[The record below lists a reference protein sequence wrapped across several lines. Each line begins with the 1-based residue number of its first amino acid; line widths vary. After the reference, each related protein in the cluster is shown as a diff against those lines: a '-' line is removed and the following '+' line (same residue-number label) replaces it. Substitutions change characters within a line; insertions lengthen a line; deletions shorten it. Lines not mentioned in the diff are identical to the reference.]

1 MNCWWNKT
9 MESSAIAAATLVA
22 LTLTG
27 CTEGRASST
36 SCADELTSAP
46 SVASV
51 TLDIEEITGGGT
63 VERGGSKDEWGD
75 IRSISTSCEPPA
87 RLPGENMLLNQSGM
101 RNPPKPV
108 QVVNLPGLSGV
119 VFAYFSRGDE
129 EIMTGYAAA
138 LVEYGLN
145 GKPRR
150 SYRATEIL
158 WDEGW
163 GRHVTSLLTPAGIR
177 RCSVELEYFTY
188 SGSDIVGVLETPRRS
203 PPFCEDL
210 VALPVDA

>member
-1 MNCWWNKT
+1 
-9 MESSAIAAATLVA
+9 MEFRWSNAKKMVGITAVILPA

-27 CTEGRASST
+27 CSEGRAT
-36 SCADELTSAP
+36 TATCLDELQAAP
-46 SVASV
+46 RASSL
-51 TLDIEEITGGGT
+51 TLDIEQITGGGT
-63 VERGGSKDEWGD
+63 VERGGSKDEWSD

-87 RLPGENMLLNQSGM
+87 RLPGENMFLNDSGM
-101 RNPPKPV
+101 RDPPKPV

-119 VFAYFSRGDE
+119 VFAYSSRGDE

-138 LVEYGLN
+138 LVEYGPD

>member
-1 MNCWWNKT
+1 MNCWWNKA
-9 MESSAIAAATLVA
+9 MGNSAIVAATLVA
-22 LTLTG
+22 LTLIG
-27 CTEGRASST
+27 CTEGGASVP
-36 SCADELTSAP
+36 SCAEELRRAP
-46 SVASV
+46 SVNSV
-51 TLDIEEITGGGT
+51 TLDIELITGGGI
-63 VERGGSKDEWGD
+63 VERGGSKDEWSD
-75 IRSISTSCEPPA
+75 IRSISTSCKPPA
-87 RLPGENMLLNQSGM
+87 RLPGENMLLNESGM
-101 RNPPKPV
+101 RHPPKPV

-119 VFAYFSRGDE
+119 VFAYSSRGDE
-129 EIMTGYAAA
+129 EIMTGYAGA
-138 LVEYGLN
+138 LVEYGPD

-177 RCSVELEYFTY
+177 RCSIELEYFTY